1 MENKKEEILAMS
13 RKLKH
18 DEGIEAAT
26 NKGSR
31 LADYSVG
38 VLGVVMISVA
48 LFYGEFAAAWAVMI
62 VICAYGFGLFYSLFR
77 FTKGKMNLFLTCWS
91 ALMIIVFFALF
102 LSTTNG
108 WWIF

>member
-1 MENKKEEILAMS
+1 MENKKEAILAMS

-18 DEGIEAAT
+18 DEGMDAAT

-31 LADYSVG
+31 LADYTVG
-38 VLGVVMISVA
+38 AFGAIVVSVA

-62 VICAYGFGLFYSLFR
+62 IICAYGFGLFLSLFR
-77 FTKGKMNLFLTCWS
+77 FAKGRMNLFLTFWS
-91 ALMIIVFFALF
+91 ALMMAVFFVLF
-102 LSTTNG
+102 LAATNG